1 MASKKITIP
10 RAMFEGMLS
19 VGDAEL
25 PSFVLEG
32 GVRVFSTRGLLNSLG
47 FKSNANADEVFK
59 AKDIQP
65 YFAASGNPQ
74 VRNNLIDFI
83 TIKGSLARGYD
94 VERFIE
100 ICQAYS
106 QAYERGVLTLDR
118 HIEAAKK
125 ANAILRACS
134 KIGIIALVDE
144 ATGYQYARAENELQF
159 KLKLFLSD
167 EMRGWEKT
175 FPDDLWIEFARL
187 THWGGEPTKNRPRHW
202 GYFVM
207 DLIYRSLDPD
217 VAQYL
222 KDNKPLAVKNKN
234 YHQWFNEDYGV
245 RALREHI
252 NRIIG
257 MAQAADSI
265 EELKKKVAFYY
276 KKEPLQLEMFM
287 EKKTPKETEKL
298 KINVP
303 FDEAI
308 KAVVKKDKKKKN

>member
-1 MASKKITIP
+1 M
-10 RAMFEGMLS
+10 
-19 VGDAEL
+19 
-25 PSFVLEG
+25 
-32 GVRVFSTRGLLNSLG
+32 
-47 FKSNANADEVFK
+47 
-59 AKDIQP
+59 
-65 YFAASGNPQ
+65 
-74 VRNNLIDFI
+74 
-83 TIKGSLARGYD
+83 ARGYD

-222 KDNKPLAVKNKN
+222 KDNKPPAVKNKN
-234 YHQWFNEDYGV
+234 YQSQMLQKATCYQIIFPMWRYLLDPKRRQEI
-245 RALREHI
+245 R
-252 NRIIG
+252 RIEISY
-257 MAQAADSI
+257 Q
-265 EELKKKVAFYY
+265 E
-276 KKEPLQLEMFM
+276 Q
-287 EKKTPKETEKL
+287 
-298 KINVP
+298 
-303 FDEAI
+303 
-308 KAVVKKDKKKKN
+308 